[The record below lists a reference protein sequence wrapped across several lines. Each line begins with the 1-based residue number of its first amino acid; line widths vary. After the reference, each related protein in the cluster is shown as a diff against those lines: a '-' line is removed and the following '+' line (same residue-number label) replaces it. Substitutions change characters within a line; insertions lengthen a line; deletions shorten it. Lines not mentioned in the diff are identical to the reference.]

1 MSIQL
6 NDEERASLER
16 RANAPMKPSRRQ
28 KALALLRLAEGR
40 TPRDAAEHAGISK
53 ECVEDLAAE
62 FAKGGLAAVGL
73 GAKPRTLAR
82 LVRPGVGAEKYY
94 LSSGATLG
102 DLLQRT
108 QATTT
113 NHVVYV
119 DGEVVEETAPL
130 HDGVIVMI
138 VPKNCSDAVEKPW
151 RATIRSF
158 QDDTLFQQ
166 YTDAVKARRTE
177 LVPDEDATA

>member
-73 GAKPRTLAR
+73 VQSRGHWRVSFDQASAPRNTTY
-82 LVRPGVGAEKYY
+82 LVGLP
-94 LSSGATLG
+94 SGICCS
-102 DLLQRT
+102 
-108 QATTT
+108 
-113 NHVVYV
+113 
-119 DGEVVEETAPL
+119 E
-130 HDGVIVMI
+130 
-138 VPKNCSDAVEKPW
+138 PK
-151 RATIRSF
+151 RR
-158 QDDTLFQQ
+158 
-166 YTDAVKARRTE
+166 RRTM
-177 LVPDEDATA
+177 LFMSTVRSSRKRLRYTTALS